1 MEDEDGRLVAIQG
14 TIRDVSERARTK
26 RLLEA
31 LNDAAV
37 AMEGALT
44 AREIF
49 TAAAGELKRVGY
61 ECAVLLLSED
71 GRALRLEHVSYGQ
84 ALIERLEETLG
95 ISLLDS
101 SVTVGGTDFW
111 TVVAGEQRTV
121 LLEDVK
127 AHLRQVLPRVL
138 RPFAGHI
145 VRLLGFSRV
154 IDAPLKVGE
163 EVVGLLSVQSSEL
176 SESDVPHV
184 TAFAHQMAASWRKT
198 QLLDEARREIAE
210 RKRAQQEL
218 RASQQR
224 FDSFMSHMPGAV
236 FVKDCQGRV
245 VYANEPFARAAG
257 CEADEL
263 VGRTTENMVP
273 PDVHARYV
281 EENQRALKGET
292 VVSESVTR
300 GPQGERHWLTYKSP
314 IHREGEPTLVGSV
327 SLDVTDRK
335 RAEEALRA
343 SEEKY
348 RLLVENA
355 NEGVAVGQDG
365 LLKFVNPKVKE
376 LSGYSME
383 ELRTTRFAELIHP
396 DDRAMVM
403 DRHRRRLWGEELTR
417 VYPFRIVDK
426 EGATRWV
433 EVNAVRITWEGRPAT
448 LNLFTDITERRRARE
463 ALRRRNR
470 ELSALTAI
478 AGAVGRSLDL
488 GEVLDA
494 ALEETLKAL
503 DAGGGLIYLYDEASE
518 AFAPIIHRG
527 ISADVI
533 RELRTFKMGEG
544 LSGHVAQSGQPL
556 VTHLATDA
564 RNISS
569 GSVKDGWR
577 SYAGVPIRSMGK
589 VLWVMSLIS
598 REAVKFRQEHLG
610 VLSHIGGQVGLAIE
624 NANLYETVQREL
636 ADRKRAQEALQKSE
650 ERYRTIF
657 QTAAVPIWQE
667 DFSRVREAQA
677 ELESQGVTGFRR
689 YFREHPEFVERAA
702 RMIQVRD
709 VNDAA
714 LRMLGAETKEVVAA

>member
-1 MEDEDGRLVAIQG
+1 
-14 TIRDVSERARTK
+14 
-26 RLLEA
+26 
-31 LNDAAV
+31 
-37 AMEGALT
+37 
-44 AREIF
+44 
-49 TAAAGELKRVGY
+49 
-61 ECAVLLLSED
+61 
-71 GRALRLEHVSYGQ
+71 
-84 ALIERLEETLG
+84 
-95 ISLLDS
+95 
-101 SVTVGGTDFW
+101 
-111 TVVAGEQRTV
+111 
-121 LLEDVK
+121 
-127 AHLRQVLPRVL
+127 
-138 RPFAGHI
+138 
-145 VRLLGFSRV
+145 
-154 IDAPLKVGE
+154 
-163 EVVGLLSVQSSEL
+163 
-176 SESDVPHV
+176 
-184 TAFAHQMAASWRKT
+184 
-198 QLLDEARREIAE
+198 
-210 RKRAQQEL
+210 
-218 RASQQR
+218 
-224 FDSFMSHMPGAV
+224 
-236 FVKDCQGRV
+236 
-245 VYANEPFARAAG
+245 
-257 CEADEL
+257 
-263 VGRTTENMVP
+263 MVP

-300 GPQGERHWLTYKSP
+300 GPEGERHWLTYKFP